1 MTTKTKKVKK
11 ETKTIQIRIRK
22 ENESTLRTRV
32 RIKSMLKENNILYSD
47 DELEELSQ
55 EELEI
60 ILDENSKVLEER
72 RKMEEKVINES
83 NAKYK

>member
-1 MTTKTKKVKK
+1 
-11 ETKTIQIRIRK
+11 
-22 ENESTLRTRV
+22 
-32 RIKSMLKENNILYSD
+32 MLKENNILYSD